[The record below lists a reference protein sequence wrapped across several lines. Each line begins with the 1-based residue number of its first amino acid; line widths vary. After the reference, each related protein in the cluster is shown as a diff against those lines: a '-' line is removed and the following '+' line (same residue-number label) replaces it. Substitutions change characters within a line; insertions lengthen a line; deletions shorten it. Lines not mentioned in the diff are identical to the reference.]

1 MHTDSV
7 IRSGNIKLKLVF
19 LVLIFDRMNGS
30 RNSGPKIL
38 VLYQISNSK
47 SDNKDGLY
55 NCFSMPRGQ
64 GVTLAS
70 VKSHCRA
77 LMTLSHAGADGYH
90 WRVRVDDRNP
100 HPDGSCKFS
109 WWDIQDENARLP
121 VKEATMTELGKM
133 FGGTP
138 PSITNDPVK
147 TAASGA
153 MRSLGKAM
161 NKVVASVESNTGVIE
176 DTGPRICVIAFK
188 LLDLIQMHDDFDG
201 PKMTKIPKKA
211 QRPAAVAPAP
221 RPAPRVQPQRSK
233 PNVVPTV
240 RPPPKAQQPRPPQ
253 RPQRVPE
260 ASLMDFGPAPPAAA
274 AAAATPNNLY
284 HRSASAPT
292 PTNETRAEKLK
303 REYEKKKRTD
313 NRVWDEVDQRWVTV
327 DPKTVHGVSRGTTS
341 APPGANAAA
350 VPKDKKI
357 QGISLDASS
366 TAGKS
371 AYVATKMNQRVNE
384 MKKAQQQ
391 ALQEVR
397 EREMKKKQNEAEED
411 VIRQKLDPKLKAWSE
426 EHGKKK
432 QLRALLCNLHTILW
446 PGAKWKPVS
455 LGDILD
461 DSKCKRCF
469 HKASRV
475 VHPDK
480 TMDLDSEKRFLAK
493 RIFDALSQAKSEFDE
508 GKR

>member
-1 MHTDSV
+1 
-7 IRSGNIKLKLVF
+7 
-19 LVLIFDRMNGS
+19 
-30 RNSGPKIL
+30 
-38 VLYQISNSK
+38 
-47 SDNKDGLY
+47 
-55 NCFSMPRGQ
+55 MPRGQ

-77 LMTLSHAGADGYH
+77 LSTLSHAGADGFH
-90 WRVRVDDRNP
+90 WRVRVDDRNT

-121 VKEATMTELGKM
+121 VKEATMTELEKM
-133 FGGTP
+133 FSSP
-138 PSITNDPVK
+138 RPSSSTDAVK
-147 TAASGA
+147 TASGA

-161 NKVVASVESNTGVIE
+161 NKVVASVESNTGVVE
-176 DTGPRICVIAFK
+176 DNGPRICVIAFK
-188 LLDLIQMHDDFDG
+188 LLDLVQMHDDFDG
-201 PKMTKIPKKA
+201 PKRMTTKKA
-211 QRPAAVAPAP
+211 PKAQPSRSPPSRPAAA
-221 RPAPRVQPQRSK
+221 RVQQR
-233 PNVVPTV
+233 PIPTV
-240 RPPPKAQQPRPPQ
+240 RPPQQAPPPPRPTVAPQ

-260 ASLMDFGPAPPAAA
+260 ASLMDFGPAPP
-274 AAAATPNNLY
+274 TNNF

-292 PTNETRAEKLK
+292 PPSKETRAEKLK
-303 REYEKKKRTD
+303 REYEKKKQTE
-313 NRVWDEVDQRWVTV
+313 NRVWDEVDQRWVAV
-327 DPKTVHGVSRGTTS
+327 DPKTTNGVSRGTTS
-341 APPGANAAA
+341 APPGASATSL
-350 VPKDKKI
+350 PKDKKI
-357 QGISLDASS
+357 QGISLDATS

-371 AYVATKMNQRVNE
+371 TYVATKMNQRVNE

-446 PGAKWKPVS
+446 PGANWKPVS